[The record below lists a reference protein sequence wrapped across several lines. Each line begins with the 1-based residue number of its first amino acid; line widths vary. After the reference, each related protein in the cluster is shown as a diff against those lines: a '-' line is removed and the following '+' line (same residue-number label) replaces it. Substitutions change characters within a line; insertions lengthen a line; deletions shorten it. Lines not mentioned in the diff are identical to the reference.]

1 MQKLFFEKYKTSEVT
16 NTRSVINT
24 PSAFTRKNF
33 FHIQEA
39 GYLKS
44 LKSYL
49 FFVVLSGS
57 GEVTYREPLSEGGM
71 ISSTAHAGDCFFL
84 DCSGEYTHISTDEDP
99 WELLWIHFNG
109 PEARAY
115 YTYFRDHH
123 NWHFRSAHFTELI
136 NAIESIIRYNEEPTD
151 DTDLLTAQQI
161 IHILTLICTESNE
174 KNELLSDKLKT
185 ILHYLDEHYTENIS
199 LDQLA
204 EQFFI
209 FHGNLKRNSERRS
222 YSMCWQKGSIMPR
235 SCFGTA
241 ILRLRRLRTCVGSM
255 MRVIL
260 IRCSGRWR
268 GVRRRSTGN
277 AGRSEWLG
285 RGETP
290 GQDYKSQVGGRVL

>member
-44 LKSYL
+44 LKSHLSRRSELNSYL

-123 NWHFRSAHFTELI
+123 NRHFRSAHFTEQI
-136 NAIESIIRYNEEPTD
+136 NPIESIIRYNE
-151 DTDLLTAQQI
+151 
-161 IHILTLICTESNE
+161 
-174 KNELLSDKLKT
+174 
-185 ILHYLDEHYTENIS
+185 
-199 LDQLA
+199 
-204 EQFFI
+204 
-209 FHGNLKRNSERRS
+209 
-222 YSMCWQKGSIMPR
+222 
-235 SCFGTA
+235 
-241 ILRLRRLRTCVGSM
+241 
-255 MRVIL
+255 
-260 IRCSGRWR
+260 
-268 GVRRRSTGN
+268 
-277 AGRSEWLG
+277 
-285 RGETP
+285 
-290 GQDYKSQVGGRVL
+290 

>member
-44 LKSYL
+44 LKSHLSRRSELNSYL

-71 ISSTAHAGDCFFL
+71 ISSTPHAGDCFFL
-84 DCSGEYTHISTDEDP
+84 DCSGVYTHISTDEDP

-185 ILHYLDEHYTENIS
+185 ILHYLDEHYTEKLS
-199 LDQLA
+199 LDELA
-204 EQFFI
+204 NRFYISKYHMSREFKKSFGI
-209 FHGNLKRNSERRS
+209 TMGNYLTSLRITKAKEMLRFSDLQIETIARNCGIEDNSYFNKVFQKAEGITAREYRR
-222 YSMCWQKGSIMPR
+222 K
-235 SCFGTA
+235 
-241 ILRLRRLRTCVGSM
+241 
-255 MRVIL
+255 
-260 IRCSGRWR
+260 WR
-268 GVRRRSTGN
+268 G
-277 AGRSEWLG
+277 
-285 RGETP
+285 
-290 GQDYKSQVGGRVL
+290 Q

>member
-24 PSAFTRKNF
+24 PSAFTRKKF
-33 FHIQEA
+33 LPHT
-39 GYLKS
+39 GS
-44 LKSYL
+44 WL
-49 FFVVLSGS
+49 FKKPEITFKQAERAEFLPVFVVLSGS

-71 ISSTAHAGDCFFL
+71 ISSTAHVGDCFFL

-174 KNELLSDKLKT
+174 KMNCSQ
-185 ILHYLDEHYTENIS
+185 I
-199 LDQLA
+199 
-204 EQFFI
+204 
-209 FHGNLKRNSERRS
+209 NLKQFCTIWTNIIPKIS
-222 YSMCWQKGSIMPR
+222 P
-235 SCFGTA
+235 
-241 ILRLRRLRTCVGSM
+241 
-255 MRVIL
+255 
-260 IRCSGRWR
+260 
-268 GVRRRSTGN
+268 
-277 AGRSEWLG
+277 
-285 RGETP
+285 
-290 GQDYKSQVGGRVL
+290 

>member
-44 LKSYL
+44 LKSHLSRRSELNSYL

-174 KNELLSDKLKT
+174 KN
-185 ILHYLDEHYTENIS
+185 
-199 LDQLA
+199 
-204 EQFFI
+204 
-209 FHGNLKRNSERRS
+209 
-222 YSMCWQKGSIMPR
+222 
-235 SCFGTA
+235 
-241 ILRLRRLRTCVGSM
+241 
-255 MRVIL
+255 
-260 IRCSGRWR
+260 
-268 GVRRRSTGN
+268 
-277 AGRSEWLG
+277 
-285 RGETP
+285 
-290 GQDYKSQVGGRVL
+290 